1 MIIKKDC
8 RDNEEEKLNMKRKSN
23 DNHYP
28 SLRVSDLIIRKNIPN
43 ILGRNSI
50 LASAAYGSHA
60 AAGAWW
66 GQHSHSVH
74 AAGAAM
80 YEDPSGGHGSVGG
93 RSPPSLQ
100 NNTHSTNHIVQQQ
113 QQQQQQQSQQQA
125 AVQQAQ
131 QQQQAS
137 AQVPSQVS
145 SQQTNSSSTGQQ
157 NSSVVSSQT
166 QIVAPSTASESPASV
181 SSQPSA
187 KRPAFET
194 DSSRLRHSYP
204 WGYDSGADSAYHPQY
219 GPYGLGA
226 DIKPMYYPGYP
237 TEANFQPHHYYPK
250 YEPDA
255 YIASTER
262 TRAVTADAPS
272 IQSSYD
278 TYNATGLRPYSETYP
293 TPVGSSLS
301 VGVSGVGSCTP
312 SNPLEWTGNVT
323 VRKKRKPYSKFQTL
337 ELEKEFLFNAYVSKQ
352 KRWELARN
360 LNLTERQVKIWFQNR
375 RMKNKKNSQRQAA
388 QVNSSSSSSS
398 SHNHAQQQ
406 SHHNSHHLNL
416 GLGMPLHGSKMHQ

>member
-1 MIIKKDC
+1 MIIKKDY
-8 RDNEEEKLNMKRKSN
+8 RDNGQEKMNMKRKSN
-23 DNHYP
+23 DNYYP

-74 AAGAAM
+74 TAGAAM
-80 YEDPSGGHGSVGG
+80 YEDPSGGQTSVGG

-100 NNTHSTNHIVQQQ
+100 NTTHSSNHIV
-113 QQQQQQQSQQQA
+113 QQQQQSQQQA
-125 AVQQAQ
+125 AAQ
-131 QQQQAS
+131 QQQAP
-137 AQVPSQVS
+137 AQVPPQVT

-255 YIASTER
+255 YIASSER

-278 TYNATGLRPYSETYP
+278 TYNSTGLRPYSDTYP

-388 QVNSSSSSSS
+388 QANSSSSSSS

-406 SHHNSHHLNL
+406 SHHNPHHLNL

>member
-1 MIIKKDC
+1 M
-8 RDNEEEKLNMKRKSN
+8 
-23 DNHYP
+23 
-28 SLRVSDLIIRKNIPN
+28 RKNIPN
-43 ILGRNSI
+43 ILGRSSI

-74 AAGAAM
+74 SGAAM
-80 YEDPSGGHGSVGG
+80 YEDHTGGGGQTGIGG
-93 RSPPSLQ
+93 RSPPSLH
-100 NNTHSTNHIVQQQ
+100 NSHTSNHIHHHH
-113 QQQQQQQSQQQA
+113 QQQQQSQQA
-125 AVQQAQ
+125 AAQ
-131 QQQQAS
+131 QQS
-137 AQVPSQVS
+137 QVPSQ
-145 SQQTNSSSTGQQ
+145 SSSQQ
-157 NSSVVSSQT
+157 NSSAQNSSVSQT
-166 QIVAPSTASESPASV
+166 QLVPPSAASESPGSV

-187 KRPAFET
+187 NNNNNNPSSSSFESAAVAASAAASAAAAST
-194 DSSRLRHSYP
+194 AAAAAAAAADASRLRHSYP
-204 WGYDSGADSAYHPQY
+204 WSAYDSAAAAAGAADSAAAAAAAAGYHPQY
-219 GPYGLGA
+219 PYGLGTA

-255 YIASTER
+255 YISSER
-262 TRAVTADAPS
+262 SRAVSGTDAPS
-272 IQSSYD
+272 LQSSYD
-278 TYNATGLRPYSETYP
+278 SYNSSGLRPYSSETYP
-293 TPVGSSLS
+293 NPVGSSLS

-388 QVNSSSSSSS
+388 QSSNSSSSN
-398 SHNHAQQQ
+398 SHNHGGGQQ
-406 SHHNSHHLNL
+406 SHHNPHHLNL

>member
-1 MIIKKDC
+1 MEVSVQC
-8 RDNEEEKLNMKRKSN
+8 QQKSN
-23 DNHYP
+23 DNHYS
-28 SLRVSDLIIRKNIPN
+28 SLRVSDLLIRKNIPN
-43 ILGRNSI
+43 ILGRSGI

-74 AAGAAM
+74 TAGAAM
-80 YEDPSGGHGSVGG
+80 YEDPTGGHTGVGG

-100 NNTHSTNHIVQQQ
+100 NTTHSANHIVQQQ
-113 QQQQQQQSQQQA
+113 QQQAQQQA
-125 AVQQAQ
+125 AAQQAQ
-131 QQQQAS
+131 QQQQAPP
-137 AQVPSQVS
+137 QVPSQAS

-219 GPYGLGA
+219 PYGLGA

-237 TEANFQPHHYYPK
+237 TDANFQPHPYYPK

-255 YIASTER
+255 YIASSER
-262 TRAVTADAPS
+262 SRAVTGDAPS
-272 IQSSYD
+272 LQSSYD
-278 TYNATGLRPYSETYP
+278 TYNTPGLRPYSSETYP
-293 TPVGSSLS
+293 NPVGSSIS

-375 RMKNKKNSQRQAA
+375 RMKNKKNSQRQQA
-388 QVNSSSSSSS
+388 QSNNSSSSNS

-406 SHHNSHHLNL
+406 SHHNPHHLNL

>member
-1 MIIKKDC
+1 MIIKKDY
-8 RDNEEEKLNMKRKSN
+8 RGYEEEKLNMKRKSN

-80 YEDPSGGHGSVGG
+80 YEDPSGGHASVGG

-113 QQQQQQQSQQQA
+113 QQQQQQSQQQA
-125 AVQQAQ
+125 AAQQA
-131 QQQQAS
+131 QQQAS

-145 SQQTNSSSTGQQ
+145 SQQTNSSTGQQ

-255 YIASTER
+255 YIASSER

-278 TYNATGLRPYSETYP
+278 TYNSAGLRPYSETYP